1 MTKDIINCFLF
12 EKIKELTFAEVQFDE
27 KIVTTRILDSINLVD
42 LTVSIEEEYGVVIQ
56 TGDVIEEN
64 VDTINRLSNFILRK
78 LNK

>member
-1 MTKDIINCFLF
+1 MTKDTINRFLF
-12 EKIKELTFAEVQFDE
+12 EKIKELTFAEVQLDE

-56 TGDVIEEN
+56 TGDVTEEN